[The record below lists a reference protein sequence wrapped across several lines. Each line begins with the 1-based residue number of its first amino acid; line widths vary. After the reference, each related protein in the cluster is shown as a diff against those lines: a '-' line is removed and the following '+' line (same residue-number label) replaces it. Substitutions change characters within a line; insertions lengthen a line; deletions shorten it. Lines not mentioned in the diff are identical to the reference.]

1 MSSFEEVNLK
11 LNAFSEELSIRLGQS
26 VVQLITLPQPSD
38 PKDELYFR
46 KLVAWSYAALVEAFP
61 VALKKL
67 TNFLRTSNK
76 SEFTGVSELK
86 TAIQALR
93 TVQSHNL
100 PEPSSHSEK
109 QKKLADI
116 WLLTYGSTPFCWAT
130 ACTVLCNQL
139 IVLFDTLMAA
149 LRKICQEPEDQQ
161 IFIEDMSATL
171 LRTWPAHAFDELVK
185 NSAEMIGLTEFDI
198 VSYRQTRIER
208 WRELANLFTDR
219 SSAMA
224 AVGRAISVELI
235 SIFGESTK

>member
-109 QKKLADI
+109 QKS
-116 WLLTYGSTPFCWAT
+116 LL
-130 ACTVLCNQL
+130 
-139 IVLFDTLMAA
+139 
-149 LRKICQEPEDQQ
+149 
-161 IFIEDMSATL
+161 
-171 LRTWPAHAFDELVK
+171 
-185 NSAEMIGLTEFDI
+185 
-198 VSYRQTRIER
+198 
-208 WRELANLFTDR
+208 
-219 SSAMA
+219 
-224 AVGRAISVELI
+224 
-235 SIFGESTK
+235 IFGC